1 MLTALLTFSLLKK
14 SGALL
19 ADKCEAVIHMPFQ
32 FVGLSVKTSRWQVI
46 LSGAD
51 GGVNSS
57 GTNHQF
63 GINQGETTN
72 TLTERM
78 RHKNSE
84 IP

>member
-14 SGALL
+14 SGAFL
-19 ADKCEAVIHMPFQ
+19 ADKCEAVIHMLFQ
-32 FVGLSVKTSRWQVI
+32 FLGLSVKTSRCQVI
-46 LSGAD
+46 LGGAD
-51 GGVNSS
+51 GGVNSP

-63 GINQGETTN
+63 GINQGETKN